1 MKALHV
7 SPSSQ
12 CRVANE
18 EQEWTGRSTSIAQ
31 GRFNE
36 PPSSIFFRTFHV
48 TSHRILRTT
57 SSERLEIVLNDEK
70 PGRPKQLEAGLQRRS
85 EVAAKVE
92 RQAPS
97 SFRGENSGGRCRLH
111 FSKAA
116 DTPKM
121 WASRQLQPLASEQ
134 YTVLSAD
141 ETCSLNIFPSRRQQ
155 KEQTL
160 SFPRRSQTESS
171 LPCFSRLKRLPHFP
185 RNLKPDFTHYL
196 R

>member
-1 MKALHV
+1 
-7 SPSSQ
+7 
-12 CRVANE
+12 
-18 EQEWTGRSTSIAQ
+18 
-31 GRFNE
+31 
-36 PPSSIFFRTFHV
+36 
-48 TSHRILRTT
+48 
-57 SSERLEIVLNDEK
+57 
-70 PGRPKQLEAGLQRRS
+70 LEAGLQRRS

-141 ETCSLNIFPSRRQQ
+141 ENVLAQHLSQQKATKRTNTVFPSQEPNRVVAA
-155 KEQTL
+155 L
-160 SFPRRSQTESS
+160 FFSFEEAAT
-171 LPCFSRLKRLPHFP
+171 FP
-185 RNLKPDFTHYL
+185 A
-196 R
+196 